1 MNQYQ
6 KSCKELTSGV
16 KSLYE
21 KNFKGKVPL
30 HLNKLT
36 KPLLKKYPKNFFF
49 RAIEIKSFTEKAD
62 KELDD
67 CFPED
72 YFPDDNEKFIG
83 DIYSFLNS
91 NIKNYEKNDIIIQG
105 IKVIID
111 NLNPNSLIKKYISL
125 IDIIAKHFNDEDRIL
140 CDLLASNPFKY
151 TELSFIVN
159 ANLNVSP
166 LPKTAVE
173 FYAINRYSTNID
185 NFSKYSKGI
194 DDISKLRE
202 ELLQKISQQD
212 QKIFSQDQKIF
223 SQDQTILLQN
233 QTIDYL
239 KEEVDQLKK
248 ESKETKNVLFNIQI
262 RDVIKAFVNDLFW
275 TLHEKNSLD
284 NIDAVEKK
292 LKKLAGNS
300 RDGVEMVVNL
310 LNNLKTLKGSGD
322 DGGHHINNIGF
333 SEDLLPEE
341 IRNEYAKLKKNPNCG
356 IKDCDCIA
364 LLLSIKEIND
374 SLPEMT
380 KKKYDLLVNLIQIPA
395 KDWEH
400 NQIKIGE
407 LLKSYQK

>member
-1 MNQYQ
+1 MSEYQ
-6 KSCKELTSGV
+6 KICKELSSRV

-21 KNFKGKVPL
+21 KTFTGKGKVPSR
-30 HLNKLT
+30 LNKLSKT
-36 KPLLKKYPKNFFF
+36 LLKKYPNNFFF
-49 RAIEIKSFTEKAD
+49 RAIEIKSFIEEAD

-67 CFPED
+67 CFPGD
-72 YFPDDNEKFIG
+72 FFPNDNEKFSG

-91 NIKNYEKNDIIIQG
+91 NIKNFENNDIIIQG
-105 IKVIID
+105 IKVIIG
-111 NLNPNSLIKKYISL
+111 NLKPDSYIKKYISL

-212 QKIFSQDQKIF
+212 QKI
-223 SQDQTILLQN
+223 LN
-233 QTIDYL
+233 L

-284 NIDAVEKK
+284 NIDDVEKK
-292 LKKLAGNS
+292 LKQLAGNS

-310 LNNLKTLKGSGD
+310 LKNLKTLKGSGD

-356 IKDCDCIA
+356 IKNCDCIA
-364 LLLSIKEIND
+364 LLLSVKEIND
-374 SLPEMT
+374 SFPEVT
-380 KKKYDLLVNLIQIPA
+380 KKKYDLLENLIKIPA
-395 KDWEH
+395 KDWE
-400 NQIKIGE
+400 NNKKQIGK
-407 LLKSYQK
+407 LLNSY